1 MQRNISWY
9 GGWFLMMILL
19 VSGCATPMPQEPLT
33 PEEASEAYE
42 KEMHDVSL
50 SLAES
55 LTGAKKNAIAV
66 LDFTDHEGTV
76 TDQGLMITEDL
87 SLALA
92 DVGRGFWVVSGPYLR
107 RMLKSQQL
115 SEDVLKENPQAARTL
130 WQVMGIEALITGTL
144 ESRGEMIRL
153 SLKILDTVTAEV
165 IGKWSKVITKK
176 EFTREAFTTEP
187 PQTRD
192 LIPKFSWPPP
202 EASASAKIPSEFLVE
217 GLDSLKDVATRI
229 EKAFNQA
236 GYGEKSFYRVPD
248 GFAMV
253 SRIEQFYPDG
263 TPKEPPDR
271 WAATVRPPR
280 NFSLTSYFEA
290 LFTAQ
295 EGHYR
300 IIVFIVTSQP
310 FGQTPQ
316 AVTPDEANAW
326 VAKGSQVLPATYR
339 ELPYTD
345 NHYCIALIYEF
356 EQATRDHEVVFKE
369 LSELHGI
376 DHLKKSQLWKAL
388 GE

>member
-1 MQRNISWY
+1 MQRNVSWY

-19 VSGCATPMPQEPLT
+19 VSGCAPPTPQELIT
-33 PEEASEAYE
+33 PEEACKAYE
-42 KEMHDVSL
+42 KEIHDVSL
-50 SLAES
+50 ALAES
-55 LTGAKKNAIAV
+55 LTGAMKNAIAV
-66 LDFTDHEGTV
+66 VDFIDPEGTV
-76 TDQGLMITEDL
+76 TDL

-92 DVGRGFWVVSGPYLR
+92 DAGKGFWVVSGPYLR
-107 RMLKSQQL
+107 KMLKSQQL
-115 SEDVLKENPQAARTL
+115 SEVVLKENPQAARTL
-130 WQVMGIEALITGTL
+130 WQVMGIEAFITGTL

-153 SLKILDTVTAEV
+153 SLKISNTDTTEA
-165 IGKWSKVITKK
+165 IGECIKDITKK
-176 EFTREAFTTEP
+176 DFTREALP

-192 LIPKFSWPPP
+192 LSQIPKFPWPPP

-217 GLDSLKDVATRI
+217 DSASLKDVATRI

-248 GFAMV
+248 GFAMI
-253 SRIEQFYPDG
+253 SRMEQFYPDG
-263 TPKEPPDR
+263 TPKELPDR
-271 WAATVRPPR
+271 WAAKVKPPR
-280 NFSLTSYFEA
+280 NFSLKSYLEA
-290 LFTAQ
+290 LFTPQ

-326 VAKGSQVLPATYR
+326 LAKGSQVLPATYG

-356 EQATRDHEVVFKE
+356 EQATRDHEVIFKE
-369 LSELHGI
+369 MSELHGI
-376 DHLKKSQLWKAL
+376 DHLKKSQLWEAL